1 MNTGKQ
7 REPSNNVS
15 IISQNVQSIGNCV
28 NELNAILNSHPNCHY
43 LTVTEHWKTE
53 DQLKTHNLENFNLA
67 TYFCRDIGQHG
78 GAAIYVRKGIKY
90 SVCQNLN
97 ALAKC
102 GVFECAAIECSAEGH
117 IIMSIYRPPY
127 NSNIEEFYGR
137 LEDTLE
143 LLAGMEKTAFITG
156 DFNIDLKDNK
166 KAINRMKSL
175 LSAYSFEIVFDE
187 YTRITSNT
195 RTCIDNVLT
204 NFKGV
209 YSKNVLYTSISDHL
223 GLEFSFTKNISNK
236 KSPRPNTRIFS
247 ANNINVFKLKL
258 KSQDWK
264 EVYFTAENNVD
275 KQWNIFMDI
284 FLKLFY
290 ECFPLKSVRENKKM
304 NEVMNDPEVEEYK
317 NKLSAMQTILEYR
330 PELKKDYDNIK
341 KKYNQFLVNKRAD
354 ICHEKITKSD
364 NKMKSMWG
372 IHKELV
378 GNNDFHVNLFEDG
391 SKDLANRYNSY
402 LLNAIP
408 KMQKNNSKPRAS
420 RNIPRNTRSL
430 FLTPVTAKEII
441 KLSQKLKNKFTSGDD
456 EIPTNL
462 IKTSIEEI
470 SEVISYIMN
479 NSFKHGI
486 FPKQLKLA
494 TIVPIYKKGDRGL
507 FGSYRPIS
515 ILPSF
520 SKLFEKAMSDRLVS
534 FLTSFNMLS
543 KNQHGYVKGRS
554 VETAILQFTENIIKS
569 FEKNEI
575 LLGIFI
581 DLSKAFDSLSH
592 KKLLEKLESFGIRG
606 NVLRWFESYLRDRQQ
621 RTAVKKEG
629 KTIKSDIKINN
640 TGVPQ
645 GSILGPILF
654 IIFINDIERI
664 FDAQTISCFMTIF
677 ADDTNLLVSDSSY
690 PRLLQKM
697 FVLLEKIQDWFE
709 ENDLILNAEK
719 TKVVLFRTPQQRI
732 QRPDKITMLS
742 QDLKPDQC
750 TKFLG
755 VFIDEHLN
763 WTEQIVRLSK
773 KLSSI
778 TYSLKTLSKYLNEK
792 SLKVFYF
799 ANFESLMKFGLIFY
813 GSSSE
818 LIEIFRVQK
827 RVIRCIFKMNYRESC
842 RGIFK
847 RNRIMTVYGLY
858 IYEILIYVFKN
869 IGVYSTCSSFH
880 SYQTRQLN
888 LSFPRHKLSITEKHP
903 TYACIKYYNNLPVDI
918 RNCQTLNLFKKKL
931 KSFLLD
937 LEPYS
942 LDDF

>member
-1 MNTGKQ
+1 MSDMQINLQHSKAASSALCWRTSRRHVDIGLIQVPWINGGQVRSLPNKVCQ
-7 REPSNNVS
+7 TIYCDKSVTPRALIILRRGLTCLPLTEFLTRDLAAALVEVRTES
-15 IISQNVQSIGNCV
+15 IKRQLVITSGYFPG
-28 NELNAILNSHPNCHY
+28 NAISPLPEEVQRLIEWCCMEKKQLILGCDANAHHKVWGITDINHRGEDLLDFSFSTNIEIVNVADVECRTPRKTDWELYIALLSSDLKGLKYNISSNEDLEIASAHFTSCLKGAFENSCPFRK
-43 LTVTEHWKTE
+43 KTISR
-53 DQLKTHNLENFNLA
+53 DVPWWNNHLENLKKTAWKAFNKAKREGSWNAYRLA
-67 TYFCRDIGQHG
+67 LINYNKE
-78 GAAIYVRKGIKY
+78 VRKSKKKSWRSFCEGIDKIPQQLDFKKQIT
-90 SVCQNLN
+90 SED
-97 ALAKC
+97 
-102 GVFECAAIECSAEGH
+102 GTSAGEV
-117 IIMSIYRPPY
+117 Y
-127 NSNIEEFYGR
+127 NPTRWDSQKAGR
-137 LEDTLE
+137 LFTPERIE
-143 LLAGMEKTAFITG
+143 WAIKSFQPFKSAGM
-156 DFNIDLKDNK
+156 D
-166 KAINRMKSL
+166 
-175 LSAYSFEIVFDE
+175 
-187 YTRITSNT
+187 
-195 RTCIDNVLT
+195 
-204 NFKGV
+204 
-209 YSKNVLYTSISDHL
+209 
-223 GLEFSFTKNISNK
+223 
-236 KSPRPNTRIFS
+236 
-247 ANNINVFKLKL
+247 
-258 KSQDWK
+258 
-264 EVYFTAENNVD
+264 
-275 KQWNIFMDI
+275 
-284 FLKLFY
+284 
-290 ECFPLKSVRENKKM
+290 
-304 NEVMNDPEVEEYK
+304 
-317 NKLSAMQTILEYR
+317 
-330 PELKKDYDNIK
+330 
-341 KKYNQFLVNKRAD
+341 
-354 ICHEKITKSD
+354 
-364 NKMKSMWG
+364 
-372 IHKELV
+372 
-378 GNNDFHVNLFEDG
+378 
-391 SKDLANRYNSY
+391 
-402 LLNAIP
+402 
-408 KMQKNNSKPRAS
+408 
-420 RNIPRNTRSL
+420 
-430 FLTPVTAKEII
+430 
-441 KLSQKLKNKFTSGDD
+441 
-456 EIPTNL
+456 
-462 IKTSIEEI
+462 
-470 SEVISYIMN
+470 
-479 NSFKHGI
+479 GI
-486 FPKQLKLA
+486 FPAMLQKGVEVLIA
-494 TIVPIYKKGDRGL
+494 PITELFKL

-763 WTEQIVRLSK
+763 WTEQI
-773 KLSSI
+773 
-778 TYSLKTLSKYLNEK
+778 
-792 SLKVFYF
+792 
-799 ANFESLMKFGLIFY
+799 
-813 GSSSE
+813 
-818 LIEIFRVQK
+818 
-827 RVIRCIFKMNYRESC
+827 
-842 RGIFK
+842 
-847 RNRIMTVYGLY
+847 
-858 IYEILIYVFKN
+858 N